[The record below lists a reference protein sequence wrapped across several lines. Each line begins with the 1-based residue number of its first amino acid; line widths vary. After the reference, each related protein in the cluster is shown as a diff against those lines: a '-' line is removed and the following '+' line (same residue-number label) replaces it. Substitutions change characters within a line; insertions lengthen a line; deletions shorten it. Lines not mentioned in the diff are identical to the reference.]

1 MYLAPYLSYDG
12 NAEAAFQ
19 RYAELLGGK
28 IELLL
33 RYGEA
38 PDGSCDAL
46 SDAEKNKVMHI
57 RLAAKDWVLMA
68 SDAGTHY
75 PYQGVTGMSISLNV
89 DSAAD
94 AERIF
99 QGLSEGGQVTMPLQ
113 QTFWAERFGCVT
125 DAYGVPWLIN
135 FEKAA

>member
-1 MYLAPYLSYDG
+1 MYLAPYLTYDG
-12 NAEAAFQ
+12 NAETAFL

-38 PDGSCDAL
+38 PDGSCDDL
-46 SDAEKNKVMHI
+46 SAEAKNRVMHV

-68 SDAGTHY
+68 SDAGAHY
-75 PYQGVTGMSISLNV
+75 PYQGVQGISISLNV

-99 QGLSEGGQVTMPLQ
+99 QGLAEGGKVTMPLA

-125 DAYGVPWLIN
+125 DAYGVAWMIN
-135 FEKAA
+135 FEKSA